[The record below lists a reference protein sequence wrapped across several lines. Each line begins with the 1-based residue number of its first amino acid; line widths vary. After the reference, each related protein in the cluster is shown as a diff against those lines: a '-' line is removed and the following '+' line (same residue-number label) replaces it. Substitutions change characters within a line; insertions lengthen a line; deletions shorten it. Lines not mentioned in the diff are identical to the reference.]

1 MSAAVPAAAAFRAAD
16 QVVLPGV
23 ARLAGDRGASWR
35 TDVDVTNVSAVPV
48 TVDVIFFPTGG
59 GDNTQALTR
68 PVRLGTIA
76 PGATLQYA
84 DIFENLLGIDSGSG
98 ALVFFSASADQPQLF
113 EPVVVT
119 GRVYNATPAGT
130 YGLAAPGLPWY
141 DEASPQAA
149 SVGADA
155 HLLPGLASNAD
166 FRSNLGVW
174 NGSDPST
181 SIVARIEISNANG
194 QVVARKDVSL
204 PPLAHR
210 QINDILAT
218 LGLSGQ
224 GYLAR
229 VSVLSY
235 ASSAANPRPYLFAYG
250 AVIDNRTNDA
260 IFVEGTYPGE
270 EPVGCI
276 FGQ

>member
-1 MSAAVPAAAAFRAAD
+1 
-16 QVVLPGV
+16 VVLPGV
-23 ARLAGDRGASWR
+23 ARVAGDRGASWR
-35 TDVDVTNVSAVPV
+35 TDVNVTNVSAVAV
-48 TVDVIFFPTGG
+48 TVDVVFFPTGG
-59 GDNTQALTR
+59 GDNTQALSQ
-68 PVRLGTIA
+68 PVSLGTIA

-98 ALVFFSASADQPQLF
+98 ALVFFSAAADAPQLF

-119 GRVYNATPAGT
+119 GRVYNATPEGT

-155 HLLPGLASNAD
+155 HLLAGLASNTD
-166 FRSNLGVW
+166 YRSNVGVW
-174 NGSDPST
+174 NGSDVST
-181 SIVARIEISNANG
+181 SIVARIEIRNANG
-194 QVVARKDVSL
+194 QVVARTDLSL

-235 ASSAANPRPYLFAYG
+235 TSSEPNPRPYLFAYA

-270 EPVGCI
+270 EPVNCV